1 MPQKDPS
8 RTEAPTGKRIK
19 KARGEGN
26 VPKSQEAGKAFVV
39 LAGVVGLWLL
49 IGFIS
54 ENIKDVFRWYLVESC
69 TLQLNKQVVYNLL
82 RFSFFEIGKMV
93 LPILM
98 LLGFVAYMITRL
110 QVGALWAPKVFKP
123 KLGKLF
129 NVVAGIKRLMF
140 SLNTFIRLGKSLLMA
155 AAIAIAPYIVLKNEI
170 HNIAPLFYQ
179 NAEGLAAYIL
189 TAGAKMV
196 IYALV
201 PMLLIAAADI
211 WYTRWDYNENL
222 KMTKDEVKDERKQAE
237 GDPKI
242 KAQQKRKMLEV
253 MARRMMQEVPR
264 ADVVITNPTHYAI
277 ALKYDPSVAPA
288 PVCLAKGVDRVA
300 ERIKEIAR
308 ENGVPI
314 RENKPLA
321 QALYKSVEIGE
332 SIPEELYKAVAAI
345 LAQLDRFKRGP
356 R

>member
-19 KARGEGN
+19 KARGEGS

-39 LAGVVGLWLL
+39 LAGVVGLWLF
-49 IGFIS
+49 IGYLS
-54 ENIKDVFRWYLVESC
+54 NNIKNVFRWYLAESC
-69 TLQLNKQVVYNLL
+69 VLQLNKQVVYNLL
-82 RFSFFEIGKMV
+82 RFSFWEIAKMV
-93 LPILM
+93 LPILL
-98 LLGFVAYMITRL
+98 LLGFVAYATTRA
-110 QVGALWAPKVFKP
+110 QVGPLWTTKVFKP

-129 NVVAGIKRLMF
+129 NITRGIKKLMF

-155 AAIAIAPYIVLKNEI
+155 TAIAIAPYIVLKSEI
-170 HNIAPLFYQ
+170 YNIAPLFYQ

-189 TAGAKMV
+189 GAGMKMV

-242 KAQQKRKMLEV
+242 KAQQRRKMMEV
-253 MARRMMQEVPR
+253 MARRMMQEVPK

-277 ALKYDPSVAPA
+277 ALKYDPAVAPA
-288 PVCLAKGVDRVA
+288 PICLAKGVDRVA

-308 ENGVPI
+308 ENRVPI